1 VLSRL
6 LLALT
11 TAAPVAAAVSPQ
23 LFDEVAAG
31 IGGEAATAVGEK
43 LRAVARGRQVLCI
56 THLPQV
62 AAFAEAHFR
71 VEKQERD
78 GRTHTVL
85 VCLDDEERTHEMARM
100 LSGAKITERTLDHA
114 RELIGASRGA

>member
-1 VLSRL
+1 
-6 LLALT
+6 
-11 TAAPVAAAVSPQ
+11 
-23 LFDEVAAG
+23 
-31 IGGEAATAVGEK
+31 
-43 LRAVARGRQVLCI
+43 VLCI

-62 AAFAEAHFR
+62 AAFAEAHYR

-85 VCLDDEERTHEMARM
+85 VRLNDEERTHEMARM

-114 RELIGASRGA
+114 RELIGASRGD